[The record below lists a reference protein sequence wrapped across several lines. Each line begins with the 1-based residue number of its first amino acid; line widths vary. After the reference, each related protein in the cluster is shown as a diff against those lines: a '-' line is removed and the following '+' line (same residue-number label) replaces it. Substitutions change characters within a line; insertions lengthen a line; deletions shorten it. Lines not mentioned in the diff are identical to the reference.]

1 MRYSV
6 LLSSFCL
13 LLLGLAACG
22 TREGG
27 RGRIPEVPQVSDF
40 YGATNLQALL
50 EAVEDDE
57 EDAESY
63 YQIARIFL
71 YKKQHS
77 KALSYIQKA
86 WQQDSS
92 RAEYA
97 YLAAKIHLSEGQYKQ
112 ALPYAQKAYLELA
125 SLPNALLLA
134 ELYLQSGQ
142 YTLSEKY
149 LRLAERVSER
159 EALIAYTRGR
169 LLATQGDSL
178 RAYQSFQQALGLR
191 PDFPDTY
198 KHFAGLLNQM
208 QRFQEALQI
217 AQKGLV
223 YRSGEDSLY
232 LQKGIAWRS
241 LKRSDSARVAFE
253 QAYQRNVRFYEASY
267 ELGKAAF
274 LSGNYKGAIKYLESS
289 LRYQKKQPKI
299 HYYLGISLQ
308 QQGRLPEALQA
319 LREALSAAPEDGEA
333 YYAYY
338 ALKERI
344 EMEQYR
350 RRQDSLYKIQQEYW
364 RQQNIVPEEQAF

>member
-1 MRYSV
+1 MRHPF

-13 LLLGLAACG
+13 LVFGLAACD
-22 TREGG
+22 TREGS
-27 RGRIPEVPQVSDF
+27 RGQIPEVPQINDF

-50 EAVEDDE
+50 EAIEDEE
-57 EDAESY
+57 EDAESH

-71 YKKQHS
+71 YKKQYS
-77 KALSYIQKA
+77 KALSYVQKA

-92 RAEYA
+92 KAEYA
-97 YLAAKIHLSEGQYKQ
+97 YLTAKIYLSEGQYSP

-134 ELYLQSGQ
+134 ELYLHSGQ

-169 LLATQGDSL
+169 LLAIQGDSL
-178 RAYQSFQQALGLR
+178 RAYQSFQAALSLR

-198 KHFAGLLNQM
+198 KHFAALLNHM
-208 QRFQEALQI
+208 QRPQEALQI
-217 AQKGLV
+217 IQKGLA

-241 LKRSDSARVAFE
+241 LKRNDSALVAFE
-253 QAYQRNVRFYEASY
+253 QAYQRNVRFFEASY
-267 ELGKAAF
+267 ELGKASF
-274 LSGNYKGAIKYLESS
+274 LSGNYKGAIRYLESS
-289 LRYQKKQPKI
+289 LRYQKKQPKAS
-299 HYYLGISLQ
+299 YYLGISLQ

-350 RRQDSLYKIQQEYW
+350 RRQDSLYKLQQEYW
-364 RQQNIVPEEQAF
+364 RQQNIVPDN